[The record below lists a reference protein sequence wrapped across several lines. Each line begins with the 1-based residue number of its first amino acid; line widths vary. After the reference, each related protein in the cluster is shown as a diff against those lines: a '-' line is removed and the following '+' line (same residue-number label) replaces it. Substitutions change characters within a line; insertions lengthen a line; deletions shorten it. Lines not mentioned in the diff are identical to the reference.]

1 MLHSSMCPGS
11 RPSRGLFINRDLR
24 LYRTYNTFFRDEPLS
39 QPIPSARDRLEES
52 LARLATRD
60 TNQRGFV
67 KLYSETARGEAEAA
81 DRRQREGARLGPLDG
96 RIVSIKDLFDVAG
109 EPTLAGSIIR
119 RTADPATADALIV
132 ERLRAAGAVIIGK
145 TIMTEFA
152 FTAVGLNP
160 HFPIAPNAIDPDR
173 VAGGSSTGAGI
184 SVAEGT
190 SEISIGSDTGGS
202 VRIPA
207 ALNGVV
213 GFKPTAKR
221 VSLQG
226 AFPLSPSL
234 DSIGPLARSVAD
246 CAIADAVMTGEAIS
260 IPEATFLNGL
270 RIGVPRGQLLAKMEK
285 PIADAFQQ
293 CLQACAKAGAIIIDC
308 SIDDLIDALAN
319 ATSIGSIAGI
329 EASRVHA
336 EWLRDETLDV
346 DRRVQRPLLRRLD
359 VSESDYIKLMQKR
372 QALVREM
379 DRRIADFDVFALPT
393 SPIAA
398 PTIASVNSDGAVYK
412 HVETL
417 LLRNT
422 QIANQFDLTAI
433 SLPMPGL
440 VLPGGLML
448 VAQHGADRRLLA
460 MARSVEQLLT

>member
-1 MLHSSMCPGS
+1 
-11 RPSRGLFINRDLR
+11 
-24 LYRTYNTFFRDEPLS
+24 LS
-39 QPIPSARDRLEES
+39 QPVTTARDRLEER
-52 LARLATRD
+52 LARLTARD
-60 TNQRGFV
+60 KDERVFV
-67 KLYSETARGEAEAA
+67 KLYPETARRDADAA
-81 DRRQREGARLGPLDG
+81 DRRRREVAGLGPLDG

-119 RTADPATADALIV
+119 RTANPAIADALIV

-160 HFPIAPNAIDPDR
+160 HYPIAPNAVDLDR
-173 VAGGSSTGAGI
+173 VAGGSSTGAAI
-184 SVAEGT
+184 SVVEDT

-221 VSLQG
+221 VPLQG

-234 DSIGPLARSVAD
+234 DSIGPLARSVTD
-246 CAIADAVMTGEAIS
+246 CAIADAVMAGEAIS
-260 IPEATFLNGL
+260 IPEPISLNGL
-270 RIGVPRGQLLAKMEK
+270 RIGVPRGQLFAEMEK
-285 PIADAFQQ
+285 PIADAFEQ

-308 SIDDLIDALAN
+308 SVDDLVDALAN

-329 EASRVHA
+329 EASRIHA
-336 EWLRDETLDV
+336 EWLHDETLDV
-346 DRRVQRPLLRRLD
+346 DQRVQRPLLRRLG

-372 QALVREM
+372 QALVRQM
-379 DRRIADFDVFALPT
+379 DQRISAFDLFALPT
-393 SPIAA
+393 TPIAA
-398 PTIASVNSDGAVYK
+398 PTIASVRDEAVYK
-412 HVETL
+412 QVETL

-440 VLPGGLML
+440 TLAGGLML

-460 MARSVEQLLT
+460 MALSVEQLLF

>member
-1 MLHSSMCPGS
+1 MRGFSSTDTCGYTRKS
-11 RPSRGLFINRDLR
+11 TILLSVQDK
-24 LYRTYNTFFRDEPLS
+24 PLS
-39 QPIPSARDRLEES
+39 QPVTTTRDRLEER
-52 LARLATRD
+52 LARLTARD
-60 TNQRGFV
+60 KDERVFV
-67 KLYSETARGEAEAA
+67 KLYTETARREADAA
-81 DRRQREGARLGPLDG
+81 DRRRREGAVLGPLDG

-119 RTADPATADALIV
+119 RTANPAIADALIV
-132 ERLRAAGAVIIGK
+132 ERLRVAGAVIIGK

-160 HFPIAPNAIDPDR
+160 HYPTAPNAVDPDR

-184 SVAEGT
+184 SVVEDT
-190 SEISIGSDTGGS
+190 SDISIGSDTGGS

-207 ALNGVV
+207 ALNGIV

-221 VSLQG
+221 VPLQG

-234 DSIGPLARSVAD
+234 DSIGPLAWSVAD
-246 CAIADAVMTGEAIS
+246 CAIADAVMAGETIPVPEAIS
-260 IPEATFLNGL
+260 LNGL
-270 RIGVPRGQLLAKMEK
+270 RIGVPRGQLFAEMEK
-285 PIADAFQQ
+285 PIADAFEQ

-308 SIDDLIDALAN
+308 SVDDLIDGLAD

-329 EASRVHA
+329 EASRIHA
-336 EWLRDETLDV
+336 EWLHDETLDV
-346 DRRVQRPLLRRLD
+346 DQRVQRPLLRRLG
-359 VSESDYIKLMQKR
+359 VPESDYIKLMRKR
-372 QALVREM
+372 QALVRQM
-379 DRRIADFDVFALPT
+379 DQRISAFDLFALPT
-393 SPIAA
+393 TPIAA
-398 PTIASVNSDGAVYK
+398 PTIASVRDEIVYK
-412 HVETL
+412 QVETL

-440 VLPGGLML
+440 TLPGGLML

-460 MARSVEQLLT
+460 MALSVEQLLS

>member
-1 MLHSSMCPGS
+1 M
-11 RPSRGLFINRDLR
+11 
-24 LYRTYNTFFRDEPLS
+24 S
-39 QPIPSARDRLEES
+39 QPVTTTRDRLEKR
-52 LARLATRD
+52 LARLTARD
-60 TNQRGFV
+60 KDERVFV
-67 KLYSETARGEAEAA
+67 KLYPETARREADAA
-81 DRRQREGARLGPLDG
+81 DRRWREGAVLGPLDG

-109 EPTLAGSIIR
+109 EPTLAGSVIR
-119 RTADPATADALIV
+119 RTANPAIADALIV

-160 HFPIAPNAIDPDR
+160 HYPIAPNAVDPDR

-184 SVAEGT
+184 TVVEDT

-213 GFKPTAKR
+213 GFKPTTKR
-221 VSLQG
+221 VPLQG

-234 DSIGPLARSVAD
+234 DSVGPLARSVAD
-246 CAIADAVMTGEAIS
+246 CAIADAVMTEEAVPVPEPIS
-260 IPEATFLNGL
+260 LKRL
-270 RIGVPRGQLLAKMEK
+270 RIGVPRGRLFAETEK
-285 PIADAFQQ
+285 PIADAFEQ
-293 CLQACAKAGAIIIDC
+293 CLQACAKAGAIIVDC
-308 SIDDLIDALAN
+308 SVDDLIDALAQ

-329 EASRVHA
+329 EASRIHA
-336 EWLRDETLDV
+336 EWLHDETLDV
-346 DRRVQRPLLRRLD
+346 DQRVQRPLMRRLG
-359 VSESDYIKLMQKR
+359 VSESKYIKLMQKR
-372 QALVREM
+372 QALVRQM
-379 DRRIADFDVFALPT
+379 DQRISAYDLFALPT
-393 SPIAA
+393 TPIAA
-398 PTIASVNSDGAVYK
+398 PTIASVRDDAVYK
-412 HVETL
+412 RAETL

-440 VLPGGLML
+440 TLPGGLML

-460 MARSVEQLLT
+460 MALSVEQLLS

>member
-1 MLHSSMCPGS
+1 M
-11 RPSRGLFINRDLR
+11 
-24 LYRTYNTFFRDEPLS
+24 S
-39 QPIPSARDRLEES
+39 QPVTTVRDRLEER
-52 LARLATRD
+52 LARLTARD
-60 TNQRGFV
+60 RDERVFV
-67 KLYSETARGEAEAA
+67 KLYTETARREADAA
-81 DRRQREGARLGPLDG
+81 DRRRREGASLGPLDG

-119 RTADPATADALIV
+119 RTANPAIADALIV

-160 HFPIAPNAIDPDR
+160 HYPIAPNAVDPDR

-184 SVAEGT
+184 SVVEDT
-190 SEISIGSDTGGS
+190 SDISIGSDTGGS

-207 ALNGVV
+207 ALNGTV

-221 VSLQG
+221 VSLDG

-234 DSIGPLARSVAD
+234 DSIGPLARSVAN
-246 CAIADAVMTGEAIS
+246 CAIADAVMTGEAVAV
-260 IPEATFLNGL
+260 PEAISLNGL
-270 RIGVPRGQLLAKMEK
+270 RVGVPRGILLAEMET
-285 PIADAFQQ
+285 PIADAFEQ
-293 CLQACAKAGAIIIDC
+293 CLQACAKAGAIIVDC
-308 SIDDLIDALAN
+308 SVDDLIDALAS

-329 EASRVHA
+329 EASRIHA
-336 EWLRDETLDV
+336 EWLHDETLDV
-346 DRRVQRPLLRRLD
+346 DQRVQRPLLRRLG
-359 VSESDYIKLMQKR
+359 VSESDYIKLMKKR
-372 QALVREM
+372 QALVRQM
-379 DRRIADFDVFALPT
+379 DQRISAFDLFALPT
-393 SPIAA
+393 TPIAA
-398 PTIASVNSDGAVYK
+398 PTIASVRDEVVYK
-412 HVETL
+412 QVETL

-440 VLPGGLML
+440 TLPGGLML

-460 MARSVEQLLT
+460 MALSVEQLLSSAI

>member
-1 MLHSSMCPGS
+1 MSARCQPSMRGFSSTDTCGYTQKS
-11 RPSRGLFINRDLR
+11 TILLSVQDK
-24 LYRTYNTFFRDEPLS
+24 PLS
-39 QPIPSARDRLEES
+39 QPVTTTRDRLEKR
-52 LARLATRD
+52 LARLTARD
-60 TNQRGFV
+60 KDERVFV
-67 KLYSETARGEAEAA
+67 KLYPETARREADAA
-81 DRRQREGARLGPLDG
+81 DRRWREGAVLGPLDG

-109 EPTLAGSIIR
+109 EPTLAGSVIR
-119 RTADPATADALIV
+119 RTANPAIADALIV

-160 HFPIAPNAIDPDR
+160 HYPIAPNAVDPDR

-184 SVAEGT
+184 TVVEDT

-213 GFKPTAKR
+213 GFKPTTKR
-221 VSLQG
+221 VPLQG

-234 DSIGPLARSVAD
+234 DSVGPLARSVAD
-246 CAIADAVMTGEAIS
+246 CAIADAVMTEEAVPVPEPIS
-260 IPEATFLNGL
+260 LKRL
-270 RIGVPRGQLLAKMEK
+270 RIGVPRGRLFAETEK
-285 PIADAFQQ
+285 PIADAFEQ
-293 CLQACAKAGAIIIDC
+293 CLQACAKAGAIIVDC
-308 SIDDLIDALAN
+308 SVDDLIDALAQ

-329 EASRVHA
+329 EASRIHA
-336 EWLRDETLDV
+336 EWLHDETLDV
-346 DRRVQRPLLRRLD
+346 DQRVQRPLMRRLG
-359 VSESDYIKLMQKR
+359 VSESKYIKLMQKR
-372 QALVREM
+372 QALVRQM
-379 DRRIADFDVFALPT
+379 DQRISAYDLFALPT
-393 SPIAA
+393 TPIAA
-398 PTIASVNSDGAVYK
+398 PTIASVRDDAVYK
-412 HVETL
+412 RAETL

-440 VLPGGLML
+440 TLPGGLML

-460 MARSVEQLLT
+460 MALSVEQLLS

>member
-1 MLHSSMCPGS
+1 M
-11 RPSRGLFINRDLR
+11 
-24 LYRTYNTFFRDEPLS
+24 S
-39 QPIPSARDRLEES
+39 QPVTTTRDGLEER
-52 LARLATRD
+52 LARLTARD
-60 TNQRGFV
+60 KDERVFV
-67 KLYSETARGEAEAA
+67 KLYPETARREADAA
-81 DRRQREGARLGPLDG
+81 DRRRREGARLGPLDG

-119 RTADPATADALIV
+119 RTANPAIADALIV

-160 HFPIAPNAIDPDR
+160 HYPIAPNAVDPDR

-184 SVAEGT
+184 SVVEDT

-221 VSLQG
+221 VPLQG

-234 DSIGPLARSVAD
+234 DSIGPLARSATD
-246 CAIADAVMTGEAIS
+246 CAIADAVMAGETIPVPEAIS
-260 IPEATFLNGL
+260 LNGL
-270 RIGVPRGQLLAKMEK
+270 RIGVPRGQLLAEVEK
-285 PIADAFQQ
+285 PIADAFEQ
-293 CLQACAKAGAIIIDC
+293 CLQVCAKAGAIIADC
-308 SIDDLIDALAN
+308 SVDDLIDALAQ

-329 EASRVHA
+329 EASRIHA
-336 EWLRDETLDV
+336 EWLHDETLDV
-346 DRRVQRPLLRRLD
+346 DQRVQRPLLRRLG
-359 VSESDYIKLMQKR
+359 VSESDYIQLMQKR
-372 QALVREM
+372 QALVRQM
-379 DRRIADFDVFALPT
+379 DQRISAFDLFALPT
-393 SPIAA
+393 TPIAA
-398 PTIASVNSDGAVYK
+398 PTIVSVRDDAVYK
-412 HVETL
+412 QVETL

-440 VLPGGLML
+440 TLPGGLML

-460 MARSVEQLLT
+460 MALSVEQLLS

>member
-1 MLHSSMCPGS
+1 MKS
-11 RPSRGLFINRDLR
+11 
-24 LYRTYNTFFRDEPLS
+24 LS
-39 QPIPSARDRLEES
+39 QPISSARDRLEQS
-52 LARLATRD
+52 LARLIAREAD
-60 TNQRGFV
+60 ERIFV
-67 KLYSETARGEAEAA
+67 KLYPDTARGEADAA
-81 DRRQREGARLGPLDG
+81 DRRRREGASLGPLDG
-96 RIVSIKDLFDVAG
+96 KIVSIKDLFDVAG
-109 EPTLAGSIIR
+109 EPTLAGSVIR
-119 RTADPATADALIV
+119 RSADPARADAVIV
-132 ERLRAAGAVIIGK
+132 ERLRAAGTVIIGK

-152 FTAVGLNP
+152 FTAIGLNP
-160 HFPIAPNAIDPDR
+160 HYPIAPNAVDPER

-221 VSLQG
+221 VPLQG

-234 DSIGPLARSVAD
+234 DSIGPLARSVAN
-246 CAIADAVMTGEAIS
+246 CAIADAIMAGEAIS
-260 IPEATFLNGL
+260 IPEPIFLNGL
-270 RIGVPRGQLLAKMEK
+270 RIGVPRGYLLADMEK
-285 PIADAFQQ
+285 AIAGAFEQ
-293 CLQACAKAGAIIIDC
+293 CLQACATAGAIIVDC
-308 SIDDLIDALAN
+308 SIDDLIDALAD
-319 ATSIGSIAGI
+319 ATSVGSIAGI

-336 EWLRDETLDV
+336 EWLHDETLDV
-346 DRRVQRPLLRRLD
+346 DQRVQRPLLRRLG

-372 QALVREM
+372 QALVRQM
-379 DRRIADFDVFALPT
+379 DQRISAFDLFALPT
-393 SPIAA
+393 TPIVA
-398 PTIASVNSDGAVYK
+398 PTIASVNSNEAFYK
-412 HVETL
+412 QVETL

-440 VLPGGLML
+440 TLPGGLML

-460 MARSVEQLLT
+460 MALSVEQLLS

>member
-1 MLHSSMCPGS
+1 M
-11 RPSRGLFINRDLR
+11 
-24 LYRTYNTFFRDEPLS
+24 S
-39 QPIPSARDRLEES
+39 QSVTTARDRLEER
-52 LARLATRD
+52 LARLTARD
-60 TNQRGFV
+60 KDERVFV
-67 KLYSETARGEAEAA
+67 KLYPEAARREADAA
-81 DRRQREGARLGPLDG
+81 DRRWREGKVLGPLDG
-96 RIVSIKDLFDVAG
+96 RVVSIKDLFDVAG
-109 EPTLAGSIIR
+109 EPTLAGSVIR
-119 RTADPATADALIV
+119 RTANPAIADALIV

-160 HFPIAPNAIDPDR
+160 HYPTAPNAVDPDR

-184 SVAEGT
+184 SVVENT

-221 VSLQG
+221 VPLQG

-234 DSIGPLARSVAD
+234 DSIGPLARSVSD
-246 CAIADAVMTGEAIS
+246 CAIADAVMAGETIRAPEAIS
-260 IPEATFLNGL
+260 LNGL
-270 RIGVPRGQLLAKMEK
+270 RIGVPRGQLLTEMNK
-285 PIADAFQQ
+285 PIADAFEQ
-293 CLQACAKAGAIIIDC
+293 CLQLCAKAGAIIADC
-308 SIDDLIDALAN
+308 SVDDLIDALAQ

-329 EASRVHA
+329 EASRIHA
-336 EWLRDETLDV
+336 EWLHDETLDV
-346 DRRVQRPLLRRLD
+346 DQRVQRPLLRRLG
-359 VSESDYIKLMQKR
+359 VSESGYIQLMQKR
-372 QALVREM
+372 QALVRQM
-379 DRRIADFDVFALPT
+379 DQRISAFDLLALPT
-393 SPIAA
+393 TPIAA
-398 PTIASVNSDGAVYK
+398 PTIVSVKDDAVYK
-412 HVETL
+412 QVETM

-440 VLPGGLML
+440 TLPGGLML

-460 MARSVEQLLT
+460 MALSVEQLLSTAI